1 MKIKEAVNIINS
13 TMTVRAKVD
22 DGIMYVHKKLNR
34 DDDWFMRVSLYHFG
48 WSAITADFDTCLDD
62 DVDVMDLARVMDV
75 VQRLICT
82 PVIERFPE
90 KKYRL
95 RWIDDSDGA
104 KSYIGLHLPT
114 VNYQKDSW
122 YMTTMLENKE
132 NNYKE
137 LWSESE
143 LEQLKKD
150 NPRFAP
156 AIDAMKEEVKDDEA
170 D

>member
-22 DGIMYVHKKLNR
+22 EGVMYVHKKLNR

-48 WSAITADFDTCLDD
+48 WPAITADFDTCLDD

-82 PVIERFPE
+82 PVKERFPE

-95 RWIDDSDGA
+95 RWTDDSDCS
-104 KSYIGLHLPT
+104 KNYIGLHRPT
-114 VNYQKDSW
+114 ENFPKFDW
-122 YMTTMLENKE
+122 YMTSAIEDKS
-132 NNYKE
+132 NNFQE
-137 LWSESE
+137 LWTESE
-143 LEQLKKD
+143 LEQLKKTV
-150 NPRFAP
+150 PRLAS
-156 AIDAMKEEVKDDEA
+156 AIDAMKEPAEDKDE
-170 D
+170 